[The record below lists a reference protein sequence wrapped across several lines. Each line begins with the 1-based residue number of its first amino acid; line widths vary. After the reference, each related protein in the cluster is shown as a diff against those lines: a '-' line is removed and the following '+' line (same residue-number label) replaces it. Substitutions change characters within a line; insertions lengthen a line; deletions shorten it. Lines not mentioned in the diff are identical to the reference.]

1 MQTNTDE
8 LISSPSPRRFNSRN
22 NSLITSTTQKF
33 SSSTP
38 TATIL
43 TNRRKLLGLNK
54 TSSPYDFST
63 SQTTN
68 LSTNFV
74 NEDDERELQ
83 QIPEDRKKLNIPQ
96 TNRVTTF
103 SSYTRRSLNVASTP
117 VAATSTILDNLM
129 RQQQRRREDDNELI
143 DEEEEDDD
151 NDDALPVNESIE
163 QNLENGQ
170 NETASESGASGY
182 QPSRQCLNKR
192 PASSACMITEPI
204 RNYNSNSI
212 FGNRNKTIRLS
223 NQGINFNSHLQT
235 EKSLFSD
242 KNMSSSL
249 NNSTTS
255 LNSWTR
261 RQSFNPSLYGS
272 SSALSDSRLLNINSP
287 FYKGRTM
294 YGGASAYS
302 KRDSRLQKTYSVP
315 VQIKP
320 SSSLSTFSSSTQSL
334 TASAPADTTAL
345 SNTAKRILHLINQF
359 TSPLT
364 DINKMSHLNN
374 NKSQQQQPQQEL
386 NSTVRN
392 GRRLQQQQTNT
403 PYSRPGSNKQ
413 QTSPTPS
420 ISELQIPS
428 ISQLLQLKKLQNNT
442 TERVRQIASHSK
454 SILNKPAI
462 DEVYKLPEQSIDTN
476 ANTNNKHISKVREK
490 RYKSVLR
497 SDKSNENEQI
507 VAEVKLPEISLPMM
521 KTIPKIDIALPVVS
535 TKSMP
540 PSIIGEFFL
549 FFI

>member
-1 MQTNTDE
+1 
-8 LISSPSPRRFNSRN
+8 
-22 NSLITSTTQKF
+22 
-33 SSSTP
+33 
-38 TATIL
+38 
-43 TNRRKLLGLNK
+43 
-54 TSSPYDFST
+54 
-63 SQTTN
+63 
-68 LSTNFV
+68 
-74 NEDDERELQ
+74 
-83 QIPEDRKKLNIPQ
+83 
-96 TNRVTTF
+96 
-103 SSYTRRSLNVASTP
+103 
-117 VAATSTILDNLM
+117 M
-129 RQQQRRREDDNELI
+129 RQQQRRRDQITEEDDNELI
-143 DEEEEDDD
+143 DEEEEED

-170 NETASESGASGY
+170 NETASESGASLSGY
-182 QPSRQCLNKR
+182 QTNRQSLNKR
-192 PASSACMITEPI
+192 PASSACMISEPI

-242 KNMSSSL
+242 KNMSNSL

-302 KRDSRLQKTYSVP
+302 KRESRLQKTYSVP

-320 SSSLSTFSSSTQSL
+320 SSSLSTFSSSTTSL

-364 DINKMSHLNN
+364 DVNKMSHLNN
-374 NKSQQQQPQQEL
+374 NKIQQQQQQPQQEL
-386 NSTVRN
+386 NSTRN
-392 GRRLQQQQTNT
+392 GRRLQQTQT
-403 PYSRPGSNKQ
+403 PYSRPGPNKQ

-454 SILNKPAI
+454 SILNKPAAI
-462 DEVYKLPEQSIDTN
+462 DEVYKLPEQSIDSNTTN
-476 ANTNNKHISKVREK
+476 NNKHVSKVREK

-497 SDKSNENEQI
+497 SDKTNENEQI
-507 VAEVKLPEISLPMM
+507 AVEVKLPEISLPMM

-540 PSIIGEFFL
+540 PSIIGEFFIFVL
-549 FFI
+549 

>member
-1 MQTNTDE
+1 M
-8 LISSPSPRRFNSRN
+8 
-22 NSLITSTTQKF
+22 ITSTTQKF

-38 TATIL
+38 TATL
-43 TNRRKLLGLNK
+43 LSNRRKLLGLNK

-63 SQTTN
+63 RSTN
-68 LSTNFV
+68 LSTNFGNELNQD
-74 NEDDERELQ
+74 NEDDDNDVELI
-83 QIPEDRKKLNIPQ
+83 IPEDRKKLNIPP
-96 TNRVTTF
+96 TNRVTQF
-103 SSYTRRSLNVASTP
+103 SSYTRRSLNVES
-117 VAATSTILDNLM
+117 AATPATTSSILNNLM
-129 RQQQRRREDDNELI
+129 GQQQLRRRDEIIEDNELI
-143 DEEEEDDD
+143 DEED
-151 NDDALPVNESIE
+151 NDDTLPVNESIE
-163 QNLENGQ
+163 QNLENGG
-170 NETASESGASGY
+170 NETASESGDSLSGC
-182 QPSRQCLNKR
+182 SSLRTANRQFLNKR
-192 PASSACMITEPI
+192 PASSACMISEPI
-204 RNYNSNSI
+204 RNYNTSI

-302 KRDSRLQKTYSVP
+302 KRESRLQKTYSVP

-320 SSSLSTFSSSTQSL
+320 SSSLSTLSSSTTSL
-334 TASAPADTTAL
+334 TPSVPADTAL
-345 SNTAKRILHLINQF
+345 SNTAKRILDLMNQF

-364 DINKMSHLNN
+364 DVKKMTHLNN
-374 NKSQQQQPQQEL
+374 NKSQQQQQEL
-386 NSTVRN
+386 NLSRN
-392 GRRLQQQQTNT
+392 GRRLQQPQT
-403 PYSRPGSNKQ
+403 PYSRPGPNKQ

-442 TERVRQIASHSK
+442 TERVRQIASRSK
-454 SILNKPAI
+454 SILNKPAV
-462 DEVYKLPEQSIDTN
+462 DEVYKLPEQSKDS
-476 ANTNNKHISKVREK
+476 NTNNNKHVSKVREK
-490 RYKSVLR
+490 RHKSVLR
-497 SDKSNENEQI
+497 SDKTFENEQI
-507 VAEVKLPEISLPMM
+507 AEVKLPEISLPMM

-540 PSIIGEFFL
+540 PSIIGEFF
-549 FFI
+549 F

>member
-1 MQTNTDE
+1 M
-8 LISSPSPRRFNSRN
+8 
-22 NSLITSTTQKF
+22 
-33 SSSTP
+33 
-38 TATIL
+38 
-43 TNRRKLLGLNK
+43 G
-54 TSSPYDFST
+54 
-63 SQTTN
+63 
-68 LSTNFV
+68 
-74 NEDDERELQ
+74 
-83 QIPEDRKKLNIPQ
+83 
-96 TNRVTTF
+96 
-103 SSYTRRSLNVASTP
+103 
-117 VAATSTILDNLM
+117 
-129 RQQQRRREDDNELI
+129 QQQLRRRDQITEEDNELI
-143 DEEEEDDD
+143 DEEDEEED
-151 NDDALPVNESIE
+151 NDDTLPVNESIE

-170 NETASESGASGY
+170 NETASESGDSLSGY
-182 QPSRQCLNKR
+182 TANRQFLNKR
-192 PASSACMITEPI
+192 PATNTYLNMISEPI
-204 RNYNSNSI
+204 RNYNSSI

-272 SSALSDSRLLNINSP
+272 TSALSDSRLLNINSP

-302 KRDSRLQKTYSVP
+302 KRESRLQKTYSVP

-320 SSSLSTFSSSTQSL
+320 SSSLSTFSSSSTSL
-334 TASAPADTTAL
+334 TPSAPADTTAL
-345 SNTAKRILHLINQF
+345 SNTAKRILDLMNQF

-364 DINKMSHLNN
+364 DVKKMSHLNN
-374 NKSQQQQPQQEL
+374 NKSQQQQQHEL
-386 NSTVRN
+386 NSSRN
-392 GRRLQQQQTNT
+392 GRRLQQPQT
-403 PYSRPGSNKQ
+403 PYSRPGPNKQ

-454 SILNKPAI
+454 SVLNKPAI
-462 DEVYKLPEQSIDTN
+462 DDVYKLPEQSNDSNIN
-476 ANTNNKHISKVREK
+476 NNKHVSKVREK
-490 RYKSVLR
+490 RYKSALR

-507 VAEVKLPEISLPMM
+507 AEVKLPEISLPMM

-540 PSIIGEFFL
+540 PSIIGEFLFL
-549 FFI
+549 LFYCKGGVLGNIFKKIPA